1 MKKYESVKIELLC
14 LWADD
19 IITSSVDGEPIPADK
34 NEGIWGDFY

>member
-14 LWADD
+14 LLAGD
-19 IITSSVDGEPIPADK
+19 IITSSVDGDPIPANY